1 MTENVSL
8 PEQNVLN
15 NDDTAPNA
23 SNSDVSNSIIHID
36 KDELLDKLYKL
47 NEDNLLLSE
56 QLKQY
61 RVMVQ
66 TLENKLTELNNAQ
79 NKKHQQ
85 ITDTLLKNL
94 AQKKAKLKSG
104 SLAKTCE
111 GKRSKHSKRSK
122 ERSKR
127 SKRSKNKHS
136 TRKHSKR

>member
-15 NDDTAPNA
+15 NDDTVPTA
-23 SNSDVSNSIIHID
+23 SNSDVSNSIIHLD

-66 TLENKLTELNNAQ
+66 TLENKSV
-79 NKKHQQ
+79 NKKVA
-85 ITDTLLKNL
+85 IGFTFSLYS
-94 AQKKAKLKSG
+94 KLNKSKQ
-104 SLAKTCE
+104 AVK
-111 GKRSKHSKRSK
+111 
-122 ERSKR
+122 
-127 SKRSKNKHS
+127 
-136 TRKHSKR
+136 

>member
-85 ITDTLLKNL
+85 ITNTLLKFL
-94 AQKKAKLKSG
+94 IQKKAQLKGG
-104 SLAKTCE
+104 SLANACL
-111 GKRSKHSKRSK
+111 RMR
-122 ERSKR
+122 
-127 SKRSKNKHS
+127 
-136 TRKHSKR
+136 